1 LEGEDIPEPIVT
13 IVADP
18 FMASLQLKESAPVS
32 PAKTLAKR
40 IGDLGPDLSQFAV
53 ELEPTDTVAKA
64 FPDPSANDLHVIVQ
78 PPPGGAY
85 EWLVASP
92 SPY

>member
-1 LEGEDIPEPIVT
+1 VEGVDVLGTIVT

-18 FMASLQLKESAPVS
+18 FMASLQLNVPVPVS

-40 IGDLGPDLSQFAV
+40 IGGLGHDFSQFAV
-53 ELEPTDTVAKA
+53 ELEPTDTVAEA
-64 FPDPSANDLHVIVQ
+64 FPDFSAKDLHVIVQ
-78 PPPGGAY
+78 LPPGGAY